1 MDEKPRDSTPSIE
14 LTMIRNTLEQA
25 HHDKARAA
33 RLLGIS
39 QSELQRRM
47 QQYGLPFDGAPEE

>member
-39 QSELQRRM
+39 QSEL
-47 QQYGLPFDGAPEE
+47 